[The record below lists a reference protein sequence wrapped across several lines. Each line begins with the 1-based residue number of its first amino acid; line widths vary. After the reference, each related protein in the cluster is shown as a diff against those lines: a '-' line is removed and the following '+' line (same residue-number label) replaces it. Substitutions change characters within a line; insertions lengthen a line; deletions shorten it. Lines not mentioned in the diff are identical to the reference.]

1 MKISL
6 YVRIH
11 IKTIL
16 WKFCGLNPKNSRVIY
31 PRSLNFSEK
40 VGYFLT
46 YSIVSAC
53 LQTNISYI
61 SGAHN
66 SKSKWC
72 YNVKPSAY
80 YFYVKTKVPVDFQI
94 CIGAPL
100 MKKTSFWKLRVFN
113 FFSFSKK
120 TWLWKLQG
128 NIEFSHPLLE
138 DIYTTIALKKIQE
151 YETKS
156 FVKCGCFC
164 LD

>member
-11 IKTIL
+11 IKTIP
-16 WKFCGLNPKNSRVIY
+16 WKFCILNPKNSRVIY
-31 PRSLNFSEK
+31 PWSLNFSEK

-53 LQTNISYI
+53 LQTNILYI

-72 YNVKPSAY
+72 YNAKPSAY
-80 YFYVKTKVPVDFQI
+80 YFYVKTKVSVDFQI

-100 MKKTSFWKLRVFN
+100 MKKKQLLKITSVRFFFFFWRKPDFGNCKVIL
-113 FFSFSKK
+113 SF
-120 TWLWKLQG
+120 LIL
-128 NIEFSHPLLE
+128 
-138 DIYTTIALKKIQE
+138 Y
-151 YETKS
+151 
-156 FVKCGCFC
+156 
-164 LD
+164 

>member
-11 IKTIL
+11 IKTIP
-16 WKFCGLNPKNSRVIY
+16 WKFCILNPKNSRVIY
-31 PRSLNFSEK
+31 PWSLNFSEK

-53 LQTNISYI
+53 LQTNILYI

-72 YNVKPSAY
+72 YNAKPSAY
-80 YFYVKTKVPVDFQI
+80 YFYVKTKVSVDFQI

-100 MKKTSFWKLRVFN
+100 MKKNSFWKLQVFDFI
-113 FFSFSKK
+113 FFFWRKPDFGNCKVILSF
-120 TWLWKLQG
+120 LIL
-128 NIEFSHPLLE
+128 
-138 DIYTTIALKKIQE
+138 Y
-151 YETKS
+151 
-156 FVKCGCFC
+156 
-164 LD
+164 